1 MSRVVIDPVTRIE
14 GHLRIETEINGGRVT
29 DAWSSGTMFRGIEL
43 ILRGRDPREAWIWA
57 QRICGVCTTVHA
69 LASVRAVENALG
81 IQVPDNARLVR
92 NLIAGSQNVQD
103 HVVHFYHLHA
113 LDWVDVTLALKA
125 DPAKTSQLAQS
136 ISDWPKSSTTYFKGV
151 QDRVQALVASRQL
164 SLFSSGDWGHPA
176 YQLPPE
182 ANLLAVAHYIE
193 ALDMQRDFI
202 RIHAVLGGKNP
213 HLQTF
218 LVGGMATAID
228 GNEPEAVIN
237 PERITLF
244 QQLVTRA
251 QTFVNQVYI
260 PDVLAVAGFYKEWFG
275 YGEGLGNFM
284 AYGDYPAGSID
295 DPSRFFFPRGV
306 ILGRDL
312 STVHPLD
319 PGKIAEYVSHS
330 YYDYSVGDQ
339 ASLAPAKGETN
350 PHYSGPKPPYENLNT
365 DAKYSWLKAPRY
377 DDKAVEVGPLART
390 LIAYASGNAAVKQA
404 VDGVLA
410 KFNAPPAALFSTLGR
425 IAARAIEAQIVAGQL
440 AGWVAEL
447 DDHMSRGDI
456 RIHDGSMWD
465 PDSWPKSCAGFGLE
479 EAPRGSLGHWV
490 EIENKHIV
498 NYQAVVPST
507 WNAGPRDAHGQ
518 RGAYEAAL
526 LNTPIADTERPLE
539 VLRTVH
545 SFDPCLACAV
555 HVIDG
560 DGHRFSRDRVTVP
573 QLPAPA
579 CSAAPEMGGM

>member
-14 GHLRIETEINGGRVT
+14 GHLRIETEVNGGRVT

-43 ILRGRDPREAWIWA
+43 ILRGRDPREAWIWT

-81 IQVPDNARLVR
+81 IQIPDNARLVR

-136 ISDWPKSSTTYFKGV
+136 ISEWPKSSTTYFKGV
-151 QDRVQALVASRQL
+151 QDRVKALVASRQL

-213 HLQTF
+213 HLQTY
-218 LVGGMATAID
+218 LVGGMSTAID
-228 GNEPEAVIN
+228 STEPEAVIN

-244 QQLVTRA
+244 QQLVARA

-260 PDVLAVAGFYKEWFG
+260 PDVLAIAGFYKEWFG

-284 AYGDYPAGSID
+284 AYGDLPAGGINDSA
-295 DPSRFFFPRGV
+295 RFFFPRGV

-319 PGKIAEYVSHS
+319 PAKIAEYVSHS

-339 ASLAPAKGETN
+339 ASLPPAKGETN
-350 PHYSGPKPPYENLNT
+350 PHYSGPRPPYTQLNT
-365 DAKYSWLKAPRY
+365 DGKYSWLKAPRY

-404 VDGVLA
+404 VDGVLK
-410 KFNAPPAALFSTLGR
+410 KFNAPPTVLFSTLGR
-425 IAARAIEAQIVAGQL
+425 VAARAIEAQIVAGQL
-440 AGWVAEL
+440 GNWVAEL
-447 DDHMSRGDI
+447 DDNMSRGDV

-490 EIENKHIV
+490 EIENKRIV

-526 LNTPIADTERPLE
+526 LHTPIADPERPLE

-560 DGHRFSRDRVTVP
+560 QGRRYTRDVVTVP
-573 QLPAPA
+573 ELPAPA
-579 CSAAPEMGGM
+579 CSTPEIGGM